1 MHFTAVS
8 KGDKIAFM
16 ITYIYIMGYNTQKP
30 MLSVIYELIDF
41 NKTSYFSMFS

>member
-16 ITYIYIMGYNTQKP
+16 ITYIYIMGYSPTFQFFPK
-30 MLSVIYELIDF
+30 LV
-41 NKTSYFSMFS
+41 YFQFRKAL

>member
-16 ITYIYIMGYNTQKP
+16 ITYIYIMGYK
-30 MLSVIYELIDF
+30 LYA
-41 NKTSYFSMFS
+41 KTNVVCYL

>member
-16 ITYIYIMGYNTQKP
+16 ITYIYIMGYKLGE
-30 MLSVIYELIDF
+30 LSVIYELIDF

>member
-16 ITYIYIMGYNTQKP
+16 ITYIYIMGYKLSEL
-30 MLSVIYELIDF
+30 LSVIYELIDF
-41 NKTSYFSMFS
+41 NKRSYFSIFS